1 MEDTLIQ
8 IVNGKVITPQG
19 VDRQARLVLKAGR
32 IAEITREQGG
42 VEGAQTIDAQG
53 AYVAPGCI
61 DTHLHGGDGH
71 DFTEATPE
79 AFRAIAYAHATQG
92 VTTLYPTLAVAPTT
106 VFRQAIKACETVV
119 SQPYEGARIE
129 GLHLEGNYINPL
141 LKGGQDER
149 FIQLPDPVEYQELLE
164 STRLIK
170 RWTAAPEL
178 PGALEFA
185 RYAHSKGILV
195 SLGHTAADYPT
206 VKRAYEA
213 GFTHATHFY
222 NAMSGVH
229 KQREYKHE
237 GTIESVYL
245 VPEMTVELVAD
256 GIHVPPAI
264 LRLVCAFKGIDR
276 ISLISDA
283 MAAAACLRPEHLH
296 LDPRMIVED
305 GVCKLADRSALTGS
319 IASGIRLI
327 QVMAEKAE
335 IPVADC
341 VRMAAT
347 NPARLMSI
355 NDRKGSIEQGKDADL
370 ILFDE
375 NFGRD
380 GLINGRHDRIQSL
393 DLLVLHHLQPKV
405 APPPPQSTRT
415 VVPHT
420 VA

>member
-42 VEGAQTIDAQG
+42 VESAQTIDAQG

-149 FIQLPDPVEYQELLE
+149 FIQLPDPAEYQELLE

-185 RYAHSKGILV
+185 RYSHSKGILV

-283 MAAAACLRPEHLH
+283 MAAAACLRPEHLR

-375 NFGRD
+375 NFR
-380 GLINGRHDRIQSL
+380 LQSVWIGGKQL
-393 DLLVLHHLQPKV
+393 GIL
-405 APPPPQSTRT
+405 
-415 VVPHT
+415 
-420 VA
+420 

>member
-149 FIQLPDPVEYQELLE
+149 FIQLPDPAEYQELLE

-222 NAMSGVH
+222 NAMSGIH

-283 MAAAACLRPEHLH
+283 MAAAACLRPEHLR

-347 NPARLMSI
+347 NPARLMGI
-355 NDRKGSIEQGKDADL
+355 DDRKGSIEQGKDADL

-375 NFGRD
+375 NFR
-380 GLINGRHDRIQSL
+380 LQSVWIGGKQL
-393 DLLVLHHLQPKV
+393 GIL
-405 APPPPQSTRT
+405 
-415 VVPHT
+415 
-420 VA
+420 

>member
-149 FIQLPDPVEYQELLE
+149 FIQLPDPAEYQELLE

-283 MAAAACLRPEHLH
+283 MAAAACLRPEHLR

-347 NPARLMSI
+347 NPARLMGI
-355 NDRKGSIEQGKDADL
+355 DDRKGSIERGKDADL
-370 ILFDE
+370 ILFDDR
-375 NFGRD
+375 FRLHSVWIGGRP
-380 GLINGRHDRIQSL
+380 LESR
-393 DLLVLHHLQPKV
+393 
-405 APPPPQSTRT
+405 
-415 VVPHT
+415 
-420 VA
+420 

>member
-1 MEDTLIQ
+1 MNEKLVQ
-8 IVNGKVITPQG
+8 IVNARVVTPQG
-19 VDRQARLVLKAGR
+19 IDRQARLVLKAGR

-42 VEGAQTIDAQG
+42 IEGAQTIDAGG

-149 FIQLPDPVEYQELLE
+149 FIQLPDPAEYQELLE

-283 MAAAACLRPEHLH
+283 MAAAACLRPEHLR

-327 QVMAEKAE
+327 QVMAEKAGVS
-335 IPVADC
+335 VADA

-347 NPARLMSI
+347 NPARLMGI
-355 NDRKGSIEQGKDADL
+355 DDRKGSIERGKDADL

-375 NFGRD
+375 NFRLQSVWIGGRQL
-380 GLINGRHDRIQSL
+380 GIL
-393 DLLVLHHLQPKV
+393 
-405 APPPPQSTRT
+405 
-415 VVPHT
+415 
-420 VA
+420 

>member
-1 MEDTLIQ
+1 MEETLIQ

-149 FIQLPDPVEYQELLE
+149 FIQLPDPAEYQELLE

-283 MAAAACLRPEHLH
+283 MAAAACLRPEHLR

-319 IASGIRLI
+319 VASGIRLL
-327 QVMAEKAE
+327 QVMVEKAGVS
-335 IPVADC
+335 VADA

-347 NPARLMSI
+347 NPARLMGI

-375 NFGRD
+375 NFRLQSVWIGGRP
-380 GLINGRHDRIQSL
+380 LESR
-393 DLLVLHHLQPKV
+393 
-405 APPPPQSTRT
+405 
-415 VVPHT
+415 
-420 VA
+420 

>member
-1 MEDTLIQ
+1 MEETLIQ

-149 FIQLPDPVEYQELLE
+149 FIQLPDPAEYQELLE

-283 MAAAACLRPEHLH
+283 MAAAACLRPEHLR

-347 NPARLMSI
+347 NPARLMGI
-355 NDRKGSIEQGKDADL
+355 DDRVGSIERGKAADL
-370 ILFDE
+370 ILFDDH
-375 NFGRD
+375 FR
-380 GLINGRHDRIQSL
+380 
-393 DLLVLHHLQPKV
+393 LHSVWIGGKQLGMEK
-405 APPPPQSTRT
+405 RRFN
-415 VVPHT
+415 
-420 VA
+420 

>member
-149 FIQLPDPVEYQELLE
+149 FIQLPDPAEYQELLE

-264 LRLVCAFKGIDR
+264 LCLVCAFKGIDR

-283 MAAAACLRPEHLH
+283 MAAAACLRPEHLR

-319 IASGIRLI
+319 IASGIHLL
-327 QVMAEKAE
+327 QVMVEKAGVS
-335 IPVADC
+335 VADA

-375 NFGRD
+375 NFR
-380 GLINGRHDRIQSL
+380 LQSVWIGGKQL
-393 DLLVLHHLQPKV
+393 GIL
-405 APPPPQSTRT
+405 
-415 VVPHT
+415 
-420 VA
+420 

>member
-106 VFRQAIKACETVV
+106 VFRKAIKACETVV

-283 MAAAACLRPEHLH
+283 MAAAACLRPEHLR

-347 NPARLMSI
+347 NPARLMGI
-355 NDRKGSIEQGKDADL
+355 DDRKGSIERGKDADL

-375 NFGRD
+375 NFR
-380 GLINGRHDRIQSL
+380 LQSVWIGGKQL
-393 DLLVLHHLQPKV
+393 GMEEE
-405 APPPPQSTRT
+405 TF
-415 VVPHT
+415 
-420 VA
+420 

>member
-149 FIQLPDPVEYQELLE
+149 FIQLPDPAEYQELLE

-319 IASGIRLI
+319 IASGIRLM
-327 QVMAEKAE
+327 QVMVEKAGVS
-335 IPVADC
+335 VADA

-347 NPARLMSI
+347 NPARLMGI
-355 NDRKGSIEQGKDADL
+355 DDRKGSIERGKDADL

-375 NFGRD
+375 NFR
-380 GLINGRHDRIQSL
+380 LQSVWIGGKQL
-393 DLLVLHHLQPKV
+393 KV
-405 APPPPQSTRT
+405 EEET
-415 VVPHT
+415 V
-420 VA
+420 

>member
-149 FIQLPDPVEYQELLE
+149 FIQLPDPAEYQELLE

-283 MAAAACLRPEHLH
+283 MAAAACLRPEHLR

-319 IASGIRLI
+319 IASGIRLL
-327 QVMAEKAE
+327 QVMVEKAGVS
-335 IPVADC
+335 VADA

-347 NPARLMSI
+347 NPARLMGI
-355 NDRKGSIEQGKDADL
+355 DDRVGSIERGKAADL
-370 ILFDE
+370 ILFDDH
-375 NFGRD
+375 FR
-380 GLINGRHDRIQSL
+380 LQSVWIGGKQL
-393 DLLVLHHLQPKV
+393 GIL
-405 APPPPQSTRT
+405 
-415 VVPHT
+415 
-420 VA
+420 

>member
-149 FIQLPDPVEYQELLE
+149 FIQLPDPAEYQELLE

-195 SLGHTAADYPT
+195 SLGHTAADFPT

-283 MAAAACLRPEHLH
+283 MAAAACLRPEHLR

-347 NPARLMSI
+347 NPARLMGI
-355 NDRKGSIEQGKDADL
+355 DDRKGSIERGKDADL

-375 NFGRD
+375 NF
-380 GLINGRHDRIQSL
+380 
-393 DLLVLHHLQPKV
+393 HLQSVWIGGK
-405 APPPPQSTRT
+405 QLGMEKRRFN
-415 VVPHT
+415 
-420 VA
+420 

>member
-79 AFRAIAYAHATQG
+79 AVRAIAYAHATQG
-92 VTTLYPTLAVAPTT
+92 VTTRYPTLAVAPTT

-149 FIQLPDPVEYQELLE
+149 FIQLPDPAEYQELLE

-319 IASGIRLI
+319 IASGIRLM
-327 QVMAEKAE
+327 QVMVEKAGVS
-335 IPVADC
+335 VADA

-347 NPARLMSI
+347 NPARLMGI
-355 NDRKGSIEQGKDADL
+355 DDRKGSIERGKDADL

-375 NFGRD
+375 NFR
-380 GLINGRHDRIQSL
+380 LQSVWIGGKQL
-393 DLLVLHHLQPKV
+393 KV
-405 APPPPQSTRT
+405 EEET
-415 VVPHT
+415 V
-420 VA
+420 

>member
-149 FIQLPDPVEYQELLE
+149 FIQLPDPAEYQELLE

-283 MAAAACLRPEHLH
+283 MAAAACLRPEHLR

-355 NDRKGSIEQGKDADL
+355 NDRKGSIEQGKAADL
-370 ILFDE
+370 ILFDDR
-375 NFGRD
+375 FRLHSVWIGGRP
-380 GLINGRHDRIQSL
+380 LESR
-393 DLLVLHHLQPKV
+393 
-405 APPPPQSTRT
+405 
-415 VVPHT
+415 
-420 VA
+420 

>member
-42 VEGAQTIDAQG
+42 VEGAKTIDAQG

-92 VTTLYPTLAVAPTT
+92 VTTLYPTLAVAPTA
-106 VFRQAIKACETVV
+106 VFRQAIKACEAVV

-149 FIQLPDPVEYQELLE
+149 FIQLPDPAEYQELLE

-185 RYAHSKGILV
+185 RYAHSKGVLV

-283 MAAAACLRPEHLH
+283 MAAAACLRPEHLR

-347 NPARLMSI
+347 NPARLMGI
-355 NDRKGSIEQGKDADL
+355 DDRKGSIERGKDADL

-375 NFGRD
+375 NFR
-380 GLINGRHDRIQSL
+380 LQSVWIGGKQL
-393 DLLVLHHLQPKV
+393 GIL
-405 APPPPQSTRT
+405 
-415 VVPHT
+415 
-420 VA
+420 

>member
-1 MEDTLIQ
+1 MEETLIQ
-8 IVNGKVITPQG
+8 IVNGKVITSQG

-42 VEGAQTIDAQG
+42 IEGAKTIDAQG

-92 VTTLYPTLAVAPTT
+92 VTTLYPTLAVAPTA
-106 VFRQAIKACETVV
+106 VFRQAIKACEAVV

-149 FIQLPDPVEYQELLE
+149 FIQLPDPAEYQELLE

-185 RYAHSKGILV
+185 RYAHSKGVLV

-283 MAAAACLRPEHLH
+283 MAAAACLRPEHLR

-347 NPARLMSI
+347 NPARLMGI
-355 NDRKGSIEQGKDADL
+355 DDCKGSIERGKDADL

-375 NFGRD
+375 NFR
-380 GLINGRHDRIQSL
+380 LQSVWIGGKQL
-393 DLLVLHHLQPKV
+393 GIL
-405 APPPPQSTRT
+405 
-415 VVPHT
+415 
-420 VA
+420 

>member
-1 MEDTLIQ
+1 M
-8 IVNGKVITPQG
+8 ITPQG

-149 FIQLPDPVEYQELLE
+149 FIQLPDPAEYQELLE

-283 MAAAACLRPEHLH
+283 MAAAACLRPEHLR

-319 IASGIRLI
+319 IASGIRLL
-327 QVMAEKAE
+327 QVMVEKAGVS
-335 IPVADC
+335 VADA

-375 NFGRD
+375 NFR
-380 GLINGRHDRIQSL
+380 LQSVWIGGKQL
-393 DLLVLHHLQPKV
+393 KV
-405 APPPPQSTRT
+405 EEET
-415 VVPHT
+415 V
-420 VA
+420 

>member
-149 FIQLPDPVEYQELLE
+149 FIQLPDPAEYQELLE

-283 MAAAACLRPEHLH
+283 MAAAACLRPEHLR

-319 IASGIRLI
+319 VASGIRLL
-327 QVMAEKAE
+327 QVMVEKAGVS
-335 IPVADC
+335 VADA

-347 NPARLMSI
+347 NPARLMGI
-355 NDRKGSIEQGKDADL
+355 DDRKGSIEQGKDADL
-370 ILFDE
+370 ILFDDH
-375 NFGRD
+375 FR
-380 GLINGRHDRIQSL
+380 
-393 DLLVLHHLQPKV
+393 LHSVWIGGKPLE
-405 APPPPQSTRT
+405 SR
-415 VVPHT
+415 
-420 VA
+420 

>member
-149 FIQLPDPVEYQELLE
+149 FIQLPDPAEYQELLE

-185 RYAHSKGILV
+185 RYAHSKGVLV

-229 KQREYKHE
+229 KQREYKYE

-264 LRLVCAFKGIDR
+264 LRLVVAFKGVDR

-375 NFGRD
+375 NFRLHSVWIGGRP
-380 GLINGRHDRIQSL
+380 LESR
-393 DLLVLHHLQPKV
+393 
-405 APPPPQSTRT
+405 
-415 VVPHT
+415 
-420 VA
+420 

>member
-8 IVNGKVITPQG
+8 IVYGKVITPQG

-129 GLHLEGNYINPL
+129 GLHLEGNYIIPL

-149 FIQLPDPVEYQELLE
+149 FIQLPDPAEYQELLE

-229 KQREYKHE
+229 KQREYTHE
-237 GTIESVYL
+237 GAIESIYL
-245 VPEMTVELVAD
+245 VPEMTVELIAD

-264 LRLVCAFKGIDR
+264 LRLVVAFKGVDR

-283 MAAAACLRPEHLH
+283 MAAAACRRPEHMR

-305 GVCKLADRSALTGS
+305 GVCKLADHSALTGS
-319 IASGIRLI
+319 VASGIRLL
-327 QVMAEKAE
+327 QVMVEKAGVS
-335 IPVADC
+335 VADA

-347 NPARLMSI
+347 NPARLMGI
-355 NDRKGSIEQGKDADL
+355 DDRVGSIERGKAADL

-375 NFGRD
+375 YFR
-380 GLINGRHDRIQSL
+380 
-393 DLLVLHHLQPKV
+393 LHSVWIGGKPLE
-405 APPPPQSTRT
+405 SR
-415 VVPHT
+415 
-420 VA
+420 

>member
-1 MEDTLIQ
+1 MEETLIQ

-19 VDRQARLVLKAGR
+19 VDRQARLVLKAGH

-42 VEGAQTIDAQG
+42 IEGAQTIDAQG

-92 VTTLYPTLAVAPTT
+92 VTTLYPTLAVAPTA

-149 FIQLPDPVEYQELLE
+149 FIQLPDPAEYQELLE

-185 RYAHSKGILV
+185 RYAHSKGVLV

-283 MAAAACLRPEHLH
+283 MAAAACLRPEHLR
-296 LDPRMIVED
+296 LDPRMIIED
-305 GVCKLADRSALTGS
+305 GVCKLADHSALTGS

-347 NPARLMSI
+347 NPARLMGI
-355 NDRKGSIEQGKDADL
+355 DDRKGSIEQGKDADL

-375 NFGRD
+375 NFR
-380 GLINGRHDRIQSL
+380 LQSVWIGGKQL
-393 DLLVLHHLQPKV
+393 GMEEER
-405 APPPPQSTRT
+405 AY
-415 VVPHT
+415 
-420 VA
+420 

>member
-1 MEDTLIQ
+1 MKETLIQ

-42 VEGAQTIDAQG
+42 IESAQTIDAQG

-92 VTTLYPTLAVAPTT
+92 VTTLYPTLAVAPTA
-106 VFRQAIKACETVV
+106 VFRQAIKACEAVV

-149 FIQLPDPVEYQELLE
+149 FIQLPDPAEYQELLE

-185 RYAHSKGILV
+185 RYAHSKGVLV

-229 KQREYKHE
+229 KKREYKHE

-264 LRLVCAFKGIDR
+264 LRLVSAFKGIDR

-283 MAAAACLRPEHLH
+283 MAAAACLRPKHLR

-347 NPARLMSI
+347 NPARLMGI
-355 NDRKGSIEQGKDADL
+355 DDRKGSIERGKDADL

-375 NFGRD
+375 NFR
-380 GLINGRHDRIQSL
+380 LQSVWIGGKQL
-393 DLLVLHHLQPKV
+393 GIL
-405 APPPPQSTRT
+405 
-415 VVPHT
+415 
-420 VA
+420 

>member
-149 FIQLPDPVEYQELLE
+149 FIQLPDPAEYQELLE

-283 MAAAACLRPEHLH
+283 MAAAACLRPEHLR

-370 ILFDE
+370 ILFDDR
-375 NFGRD
+375 FRLHSVWIGGRP
-380 GLINGRHDRIQSL
+380 LESR
-393 DLLVLHHLQPKV
+393 
-405 APPPPQSTRT
+405 
-415 VVPHT
+415 
-420 VA
+420 

>member
-1 MEDTLIQ
+1 MEERLIQ

-19 VDRQARLVLKAGR
+19 IDRQARLVLKAGR

-42 VEGAQTIDAQG
+42 IEGAQTIDAQG

-92 VTTLYPTLAVAPTT
+92 VTTLYPTLAVAPTA

-149 FIQLPDPVEYQELLE
+149 FIQLPDPAEYQELLE

-185 RYAHSKGILV
+185 RYAHSKGVLV
-195 SLGHTAADYPT
+195 SLGHTAANYPT

-222 NAMSGVH
+222 NTMSGVH

-245 VPEMTVELVAD
+245 MPEMTVELVAD

-264 LRLVCAFKGIDR
+264 LRLVCVFKGIDR

-283 MAAAACLRPEHLH
+283 MAAAACLRPEHLR

-355 NDRKGSIEQGKDADL
+355 DDRKGSIERGKDADL

-375 NFGRD
+375 NFR
-380 GLINGRHDRIQSL
+380 LQSVWIGGKQL
-393 DLLVLHHLQPKV
+393 GIL
-405 APPPPQSTRT
+405 
-415 VVPHT
+415 
-420 VA
+420 

>member
-149 FIQLPDPVEYQELLE
+149 FIQLPDPAEYQELLE

-283 MAAAACLRPEHLH
+283 MAAAACLRPEHLR

-319 IASGIRLI
+319 VASGIRLL
-327 QVMAEKAE
+327 QVMVEKAGVS
-335 IPVADC
+335 VADA

-347 NPARLMSI
+347 NPARLMGI
-355 NDRKGSIEQGKDADL
+355 DDRVGSIERGKAADL

-375 NFGRD
+375 HFR
-380 GLINGRHDRIQSL
+380 
-393 DLLVLHHLQPKV
+393 LHSVWIGGKPLE
-405 APPPPQSTRT
+405 SR
-415 VVPHT
+415 
-420 VA
+420 

>member
-42 VEGAQTIDAQG
+42 VESAQTIDAQG

-283 MAAAACLRPEHLH
+283 MAAAACLRPEHLR

-375 NFGRD
+375 NFR
-380 GLINGRHDRIQSL
+380 LQSVWIGGKQL
-393 DLLVLHHLQPKV
+393 GIL
-405 APPPPQSTRT
+405 
-415 VVPHT
+415 
-420 VA
+420 

>member
-32 IAEITREQGG
+32 IVEITREQGG

-92 VTTLYPTLAVAPTT
+92 VTTLYPTLAVAPTA

-119 SQPYEGARIE
+119 SQPYEGAHIE

-149 FIQLPDPVEYQELLE
+149 FIQLPDPAEYQELLE

-185 RYAHSKGILV
+185 RYAHSKGVLV

-283 MAAAACLRPEHLH
+283 MAAAACLRPEHLR

-347 NPARLMSI
+347 NPARLMGI
-355 NDRKGSIEQGKDADL
+355 DDRKGSIERGKDADL

-375 NFGRD
+375 NFR
-380 GLINGRHDRIQSL
+380 LQSVWIGGKQL
-393 DLLVLHHLQPKV
+393 GMEEER
-405 APPPPQSTRT
+405 AY
-415 VVPHT
+415 
-420 VA
+420 

>member
-149 FIQLPDPVEYQELLE
+149 FIQLPDPAEYQELLE
-164 STRLIK
+164 STCLIK

-185 RYAHSKGILV
+185 RYAHSKGVLV

-283 MAAAACLRPEHLH
+283 MAAAACLRPEHLR

-347 NPARLMSI
+347 NPARLMGI
-355 NDRKGSIEQGKDADL
+355 DDRKGSIERGKDADL

-375 NFGRD
+375 NFR
-380 GLINGRHDRIQSL
+380 
-393 DLLVLHHLQPKV
+393 LHSVWIGGKQLGMEK
-405 APPPPQSTRT
+405 RRFN
-415 VVPHT
+415 
-420 VA
+420 

>member
-1 MEDTLIQ
+1 MEERLIQ

-19 VDRQARLVLKAGR
+19 IDRQARLVLKAGH

-42 VEGAQTIDAQG
+42 IEGAQKIDAQG

-106 VFRQAIKACETVV
+106 VFRQAIKACEAIV

-149 FIQLPDPVEYQELLE
+149 FIQLPDPAEYQELLE

-185 RYAHSKGILV
+185 RYAHSKGVLV

-283 MAAAACLRPEHLH
+283 MAAAACLRPEHLR

-347 NPARLMSI
+347 NPARLMGI
-355 NDRKGSIEQGKDADL
+355 DDRKGSIERGKDADL

-375 NFGRD
+375 NFR
-380 GLINGRHDRIQSL
+380 LQSVWIGGKQL
-393 DLLVLHHLQPKV
+393 KV
-405 APPPPQSTRT
+405 EETA
-415 VVPHT
+415 
-420 VA
+420 

>member
-149 FIQLPDPVEYQELLE
+149 FIQLPDPAEYQELLE

-283 MAAAACLRPEHLH
+283 MAAATCLRPEHLH

-327 QVMAEKAE
+327 QVMAEKAGVS
-335 IPVADC
+335 VADA

-347 NPARLMSI
+347 NPARLMGI
-355 NDRKGSIEQGKDADL
+355 DDRVGSIERGKAADL
-370 ILFDE
+370 ILFDDR
-375 NFGRD
+375 FRLHSVWIGGRP
-380 GLINGRHDRIQSL
+380 LESR
-393 DLLVLHHLQPKV
+393 
-405 APPPPQSTRT
+405 
-415 VVPHT
+415 
-420 VA
+420 

>member
-149 FIQLPDPVEYQELLE
+149 FIQLPDPAEYQELLE
-164 STRLIK
+164 STCLIK

-283 MAAAACLRPEHLH
+283 MAAAACLRPEHLR

-375 NFGRD
+375 NFC
-380 GLINGRHDRIQSL
+380 LQSVWIGGKQL
-393 DLLVLHHLQPKV
+393 KV
-405 APPPPQSTRT
+405 EEET
-415 VVPHT
+415 V
-420 VA
+420 

>member
-32 IAEITREQGG
+32 IAEITREQSG

-149 FIQLPDPVEYQELLE
+149 FIQRPDPAEYQELLE

-264 LRLVCAFKGIDR
+264 LRLVVAFKGIDR

-283 MAAAACLRPEHLH
+283 MAAAACLRPEHLR

-375 NFGRD
+375 NFRLHSVWIGGRP
-380 GLINGRHDRIQSL
+380 LESR
-393 DLLVLHHLQPKV
+393 
-405 APPPPQSTRT
+405 
-415 VVPHT
+415 
-420 VA
+420 

>member
-283 MAAAACLRPEHLH
+283 MAAAACLRPEHLR

-335 IPVADC
+335 IPLADC

-375 NFGRD
+375 NFR
-380 GLINGRHDRIQSL
+380 LQSVWIGGKQL
-393 DLLVLHHLQPKV
+393 GIL
-405 APPPPQSTRT
+405 
-415 VVPHT
+415 
-420 VA
+420 

>member
-149 FIQLPDPVEYQELLE
+149 FIQLPDPAEYQELLE

-283 MAAAACLRPEHLH
+283 MAAAACLRPEHLR

-319 IASGIRLI
+319 IASGIRLL
-327 QVMAEKAE
+327 QVMVEKAE

-375 NFGRD
+375 NFR
-380 GLINGRHDRIQSL
+380 LQSVWIGGKQL
-393 DLLVLHHLQPKV
+393 
-405 APPPPQSTRT
+405 
-415 VVPHT
+415 
-420 VA
+420 

>member
-149 FIQLPDPVEYQELLE
+149 FIQLPDPAEYQELLE

-283 MAAAACLRPEHLH
+283 MAAAACLRPEHLR

-327 QVMAEKAE
+327 QVMAEKAGVS
-335 IPVADC
+335 VADA

-347 NPARLMSI
+347 NPARLMGI
-355 NDRKGSIEQGKDADL
+355 DDRVGSIERGKAADL

-375 NFGRD
+375 HFC
-380 GLINGRHDRIQSL
+380 
-393 DLLVLHHLQPKV
+393 LHSVWIGGKPLE
-405 APPPPQSTRT
+405 SR
-415 VVPHT
+415 
-420 VA
+420 

>member
-1 MEDTLIQ
+1 MEETLIQ

-149 FIQLPDPVEYQELLE
+149 FIQLPDPAEYQELLE

-283 MAAAACLRPEHLH
+283 MAAAACLRLEHLR

-319 IASGIRLI
+319 VASGIRLL
-327 QVMAEKAE
+327 QVMVEKAGVS
-335 IPVADC
+335 VADA

-347 NPARLMSI
+347 NPARLMGI
-355 NDRKGSIEQGKDADL
+355 DDRKGSIERGKDADL

-375 NFGRD
+375 NFR
-380 GLINGRHDRIQSL
+380 LQSVWIGGKQL
-393 DLLVLHHLQPKV
+393 GIL
-405 APPPPQSTRT
+405 
-415 VVPHT
+415 
-420 VA
+420 

>member
-1 MEDTLIQ
+1 MEETLIQ

-149 FIQLPDPVEYQELLE
+149 FIQLPDPAEYQELLE

-283 MAAAACLRPEHLH
+283 MAAAACLRPEHLR

-347 NPARLMSI
+347 NPARLMGI
-355 NDRKGSIEQGKDADL
+355 DDRKGSIERGKDADL

-375 NFGRD
+375 NFR
-380 GLINGRHDRIQSL
+380 LQSVWIGGKQL
-393 DLLVLHHLQPKV
+393 GIL
-405 APPPPQSTRT
+405 
-415 VVPHT
+415 
-420 VA
+420 

>member
-149 FIQLPDPVEYQELLE
+149 FIQLPDPAEYQELLE

-283 MAAAACLRPEHLH
+283 MAAAACLRPEHLR
-296 LDPRMIVED
+296 LDPRMIIED

-347 NPARLMSI
+347 NPARLMGI
-355 NDRKGSIEQGKDADL
+355 DDRKGSIERGKDADL

-375 NFGRD
+375 NF
-380 GLINGRHDRIQSL
+380 H
-393 DLLVLHHLQPKV
+393 LHSVWIGGKQLGMG
-405 APPPPQSTRT
+405 
-415 VVPHT
+415 
-420 VA
+420 

>member
-149 FIQLPDPVEYQELLE
+149 FIQLPDPAEYQELLE

-195 SLGHTAADYPT
+195 SLGHTAADYLT

-229 KQREYKHE
+229 KQREYKYE

-264 LRLVCAFKGIDR
+264 LRLVVAFKGVDR

-375 NFGRD
+375 NFR
-380 GLINGRHDRIQSL
+380 LQSVWIGGKQL
-393 DLLVLHHLQPKV
+393 KV
-405 APPPPQSTRT
+405 EEET
-415 VVPHT
+415 V
-420 VA
+420 

>member
-149 FIQLPDPVEYQELLE
+149 FIQLPDPAEYQELLE

-283 MAAAACLRPEHLH
+283 MAAAACLRPEHLR

-327 QVMAEKAE
+327 QVMVEKAGVS
-335 IPVADC
+335 VADA

-347 NPARLMSI
+347 NPARLMGI
-355 NDRKGSIEQGKDADL
+355 DDRVGSIERGKAADL
-370 ILFDE
+370 ILFD
-375 NFGRD
+375 
-380 GLINGRHDRIQSL
+380 DRFR
-393 DLLVLHHLQPKV
+393 LHSVWIGGKQLKEEKET
-405 APPPPQSTRT
+405 A
-415 VVPHT
+415 
-420 VA
+420 